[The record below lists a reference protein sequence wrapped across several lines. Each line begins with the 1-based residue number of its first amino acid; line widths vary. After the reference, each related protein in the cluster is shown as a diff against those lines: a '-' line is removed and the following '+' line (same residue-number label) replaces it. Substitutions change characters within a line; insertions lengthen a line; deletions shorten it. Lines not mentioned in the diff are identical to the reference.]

1 MATQRKRVSNAD
13 RKPLTRERLAELLA
27 YDPETGEFSRVGAAR
42 PQSAHY
48 VNKPVGYIK
57 PGSLNGGGG
66 YRMMSLDGKT
76 YRAHRL
82 AWLYMTGEW
91 PDEDI
96 DHINGERADNR
107 WSNLRAASRWQNIHN
122 MGMRDRNTSGLKGA
136 SYDHRR
142 KNWRSQITVNGKHHF
157 LGRFDTAQ
165 QAADAYAAAADRM
178 VGEFARAA

>member
-13 RKPLTRERLAELLA
+13 RKPLTRERLTELLA
-27 YDPETGEFSRVGAAR
+27 YDPETGEFRRVGAAR

-48 VNKPVGYIK
+48 MNKPVGYIK
-57 PGSLNGGGG
+57 PGPKHDGGG
-66 YRMMSLDGKT
+66 YRIVTVDGRP

-91 PDEDI
+91 PAEDI

-136 SYDHRR
+136 SFDKKRN
-142 KNWRSQITVNGKHHF
+142 KWVAQIVVNGRHHH